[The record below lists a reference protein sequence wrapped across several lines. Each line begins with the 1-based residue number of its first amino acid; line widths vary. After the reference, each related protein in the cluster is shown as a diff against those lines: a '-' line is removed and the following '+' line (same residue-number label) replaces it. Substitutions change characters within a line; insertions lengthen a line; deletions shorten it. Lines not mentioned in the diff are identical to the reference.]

1 MTSSLANGNLVWHKK
16 YKKIKTGIFSFHPQ
30 KKTDRLDYKKT
41 LSLTEMDKE
50 FRKGKKIGKEKNFS
64 LFFIQTL
71 HLKFS

>member
-41 LSLTEMDKE
+41 ISLTGMDKE
-50 FRKGKKIGKEKNFS
+50 FRKGKK
-64 LFFIQTL
+64 
-71 HLKFS
+71 